1 MMFAYI
7 IYLKCFFLF
16 VFFLF
21 CKNVEFHLLKTLQI
35 FLLYMCF
42 VRYDIEEEKDY
53 GGLDESGRWIGM
65 VGLVSRHVS
74 KKEMKVWYTG
84 WVIEL
89 AIGHYQAR
97 EYHKV
102 AHNAI
107 SERQFN

>member
-1 MMFAYI
+1 
-7 IYLKCFFLF
+7 
-16 VFFLF
+16 
-21 CKNVEFHLLKTLQI
+21 
-35 FLLYMCF
+35 MCF

-89 AIGHYQAR
+89 AIGHYQR
-97 EYHKV
+97 ENITKLPIMPFLKDSLIK
-102 AHNAI
+102 AHSHSATASAAALI
-107 SERQFN
+107 FS